1 MKKVFGIILP
11 YIMIVFMALMSF
23 VEVDYKLMI
32 EGFVVGLLTGVWFIC
47 LQKMEGKKGI
57 KLVFI
62 LNILL
67 FVVLIVLGMLDLEI
81 KLLSYLTARLAYMT
95 ALEII
100 GYYIVSQNKPHL
112 SMTYRY
118 SYKNKRRR
126 YF

>member
-11 YIMIVFMALMSF
+11 YIMIAFMALMSF